1 MIMPPTRPSITNN
14 PLPNHNFGKGPRIN
28 GLMTKE
34 RSKEDLSVLIYNL
47 LECFMMTWE
56 ELMDRTSTTTTRY
69 DIWKKYQNPRITKH
83 SQMGGDTSNPN
94 QAIQHPQMGGD
105 TSKPNQT
112 IKHPQ

>member
-1 MIMPPTRPSITNN
+1 
-14 PLPNHNFGKGPRIN
+14 
-28 GLMTKE
+28 MTKE

-83 SQMGGDTSNPN
+83 SQMGGDTSNPKISTLIT
-94 QAIQHPQMGGD
+94 QQKLPISQGGRHF
-105 TSKPNQT
+105 KPPHLEIDNPVEALNRSTQQT
-112 IKHPQ
+112 LVEEDEVFK